1 MRFSFRIFF
10 KLVLFISSL
19 LKVWLQ
25 LGLPQKS
32 YWLTV
37 RSLETD
43 IFRANL
49 IPVSF
54 YYENLLLIIFICI
67 TIKIKKINLTRQRFR
82 GVTLRNGSVKLPL
95 VKTHIVKKYDVT
107 ERASLRKEFASKE
120 IVCVSP
126 HWDFSFSGR
135 NLKYSFLYS

>member
-1 MRFSFRIFF
+1 MQMRFSFRIFF

-32 YWLTV
+32 YWLTI
-37 RSLETD
+37 RGFGTD

-54 YYENLLLIIFICI
+54 YYENLLLIIFISI
-67 TIKIKKINLTRQRFR
+67 PIEIKK
-82 GVTLRNGSVKLPL
+82 
-95 VKTHIVKKYDVT
+95 
-107 ERASLRKEFASKE
+107 
-120 IVCVSP
+120 
-126 HWDFSFSGR
+126 
-135 NLKYSFLYS
+135 

>member
-1 MRFSFRIFF
+1 MRFSFVFFF

-32 YWLTV
+32 YWLTI
-37 RSLETD
+37 RSLGTD
-43 IFRANL
+43 IFRAHL

-54 YYENLLLIIFICI
+54 YYENLLLIIFISI
-67 TIKIKKINLTRQRFR
+67 TIKIKKINLTRQRLI
-82 GVTLRNGSVKLPL
+82 TLRNGSVKLPL
-95 VKTHIVKKYDVT
+95 VKTHIVKKYVT
-107 ERASLRKEFASKE
+107 EHASLRKEFASKE

-135 NLKYSFLYS
+135 SLK

>member
-32 YWLTV
+32 YWLTI
-37 RSLETD
+37 RSLGTD
-43 IFRANL
+43 IFRAHL

-54 YYENLLLIIFICI
+54 YYENVLVIIFISI
-67 TIKIKKINLTRQRFR
+67 TIKIKKINLTRQRLI
-82 GVTLRNGSVKLPL
+82 TLRNGSVKLPL
-95 VKTHIVKKYDVT
+95 VKTHIVKKYVT
-107 ERASLRKEFASKE
+107 EHASLRKEFASKE

-135 NLKYSFLYS
+135 NLK

>member
-1 MRFSFRIFF
+1 MRFSFCIFF

-32 YWLTV
+32 YWLTI
-37 RSLETD
+37 RSLGTD

-54 YYENLLLIIFICI
+54 YYENLLLIIFISI
-67 TIKIKKINLTRQRFR
+67 TIKIKKINLTRQRLI
-82 GVTLRNGSVKLPL
+82 TLRNGSVKLPL
-95 VKTHIVKKYDVT
+95 VKTHIVKKYVT
-107 ERASLRKEFASKE
+107 EHASLRKEFASKE

-135 NLKYSFLYS
+135 SLK

>member
-1 MRFSFRIFF
+1 MRFSFRIFFF

-32 YWLTV
+32 YWLTI
-37 RSLETD
+37 RSLGTD

-54 YYENLLLIIFICI
+54 YYENLLLIIFISI
-67 TIKIKKINLTRQRFR
+67 TIKIKKINLTRQRLI
-82 GVTLRNGSVKLPL
+82 TLRNGSVKLPL

-107 ERASLRKEFASKE
+107 EHASLRKEFASKE

-135 NLKYSFLYS
+135 NLK

>member
-37 RSLETD
+37 RSLGTD
-43 IFRANL
+43 IFRAHL

-54 YYENLLLIIFICI
+54 YYENVLLIIFISI
-67 TIKIKKINLTRQRFR
+67 TIKIKKINLTRQRLI
-82 GVTLRNGSVKLPL
+82 TLRNGSVKLPL
-95 VKTHIVKKYDVT
+95 MKTHIVKKYDVT
-107 ERASLRKEFASKE
+107 EHASGGGKSTFASKE

-135 NLKYSFLYS
+135 NLK

>member
-1 MRFSFRIFF
+1 MRFSFCIFF

-32 YWLTV
+32 YWLTI
-37 RSLETD
+37 RSLGTD

-54 YYENLLLIIFICI
+54 YYENLLLIIFISI
-67 TIKIKKINLTRQRFR
+67 TIKIKKINLTRQRLI
-82 GVTLRNGSVKLPL
+82 TLRNGSVKLPL
-95 VKTHIVKKYDVT
+95 VKTHIVKKYVT
-107 ERASLRKEFASKE
+107 EHASLRKEFASKE

-135 NLKYSFLYS
+135 NLK

>member
-32 YWLTV
+32 YWLTI
-37 RSLETD
+37 RSLGTD

-54 YYENLLLIIFICI
+54 YYENVLLIIFISI
-67 TIKIKKINLTRQRFR
+67 TIKIKKINLTRQRLI
-82 GVTLRNGSVKLPL
+82 TLRKGSVKLPL
-95 VKTHIVKKYDVT
+95 VKTHIVKKYVT
-107 ERASLRKEFASKE
+107 EHASLRKEFASKE

-135 NLKYSFLYS
+135 NLK

>member
-32 YWLTV
+32 YWLTI
-37 RSLETD
+37 RSLGTD
-43 IFRANL
+43 IFRAHL

-54 YYENLLLIIFICI
+54 YYENLLLIIFISI
-67 TIKIKKINLTRQRFR
+67 TIKIKKINLTRQRLI
-82 GVTLRNGSVKLPL
+82 TLRNGSVKLPL
-95 VKTHIVKKYDVT
+95 VKTHIVKKYVT
-107 ERASLRKEFASKE
+107 EHASLRKEFASKE

-135 NLKYSFLYS
+135 SLK

>member
-32 YWLTV
+32 YWLTI
-37 RSLETD
+37 RSLGTD

-54 YYENLLLIIFICI
+54 YYENLLLIIFISI
-67 TIKIKKINLTRQRFR
+67 TIKIKKINLTRQRLI
-82 GVTLRNGSVKLPL
+82 TLRNGSVKLPL
-95 VKTHIVKKYDVT
+95 VKTHIVKKYVT
-107 ERASLRKEFASKE
+107 EHASLRKEFASKE

-135 NLKYSFLYS
+135 NLK

>member
-37 RSLETD
+37 RSLGTD

-54 YYENLLLIIFICI
+54 YYENVLLIIFISI
-67 TIKIKKINLTRQRFR
+67 TIKIKNINLTRQRLI
-82 GVTLRNGSVKLPL
+82 TLRNGSVKLPL
-95 VKTHIVKKYDVT
+95 VKTHIVKKYVT
-107 ERASLRKEFASKE
+107 EHASLRKEFASKE

-135 NLKYSFLYS
+135 NLK